1 MKRQY
6 WFWLVLVQVIWA
18 GSYIAMKI
26 AVEVMPVGA
35 VVFLRYGSASLGFLV
50 LWLWRGWPRL
60 QRRDWL
66 WIIGLGVG
74 NFALSPMLQTL
85 GVSYTQAAD
94 ASVLIAFEPILTVL
108 VATLALRERPTRRT
122 LLALVTATV
131 GLMVLSGVAGD
142 PDDNVRR
149 LRLLGNLLFL
159 SSLVFESAI
168 SVSGRALTPRYRADH
183 LSGSMMVAGF
193 LVGGLFNSATLSRMD
208 FSAIPFSAWGAVL
221 YLGLAC
227 SVLGYIIWFRILR
240 EVPVNQVALSL
251 FIQPIAGTI
260 LGATILNEII
270 NGRMLIGALIICVS
284 LIWWQVREMSLV
296 TAV

>member
-1 MKRQY
+1 
-6 WFWLVLVQVIWA
+6 LVLVQVIWA

-26 AVEVMPVGA
+26 ALKEMPVGG

-66 WIIGLGVG
+66 WIIGLGIG
-74 NFALSPMLQTL
+74 NFAVSPMLQTL

-94 ASVLIAFEPILTVL
+94 AAVLIAFEPILTVL
-108 VATLALRERPTRRT
+108 VATLALRERPTGRT
-122 LLALVTATV
+122 ILALLIATT
-131 GLMVLSGVAGD
+131 GLMILSGVTGGPA
-142 PDDNVRR
+142 DDLRQF
-149 LRLLGNLLFL
+149 RLLGNLLFL
-159 SSLVFESAI
+159 SSLIFESTI

-183 LSGSMMVAGF
+183 LSGSMMISGF
-193 LVGGLFNSATLSRMD
+193 LVGSLLNTPTLIRMD
-208 FSAIPFSAWGAVL
+208 FGSIPASAWGATV

-260 LGATILNEII
+260 LGATILNEMI
-270 NGRMLIGALIICVS
+270 NGRMLVGALIICAS
-284 LIWWQVREMSLV
+284 LIWWQVREMS
-296 TAV
+296 AVPAA